1 MKTYEYLIGREIGER
16 FPKRDVKIGE
26 EVLKVEGL
34 SSGKYFQNVSFSVR
48 AGEVL
53 GVAGL
58 MGAGRTEIMQ
68 AIFGSLKKDAGKI
81 YIDGKEVHIKN
92 PGQAIAAGIGF
103 VTEDRKTEG
112 LLLEKSIAENIEIAN
127 LGKVSD
133 KGVLKKEKQQSIV
146 KRGIEEFRIKCFG
159 PWHECYGKHA
169 AGQWG
174 YPGCFCGQ

>member
-53 GVAGL
+53 GV
-58 MGAGRTEIMQ
+58 
-68 AIFGSLKKDAGKI
+68 
-81 YIDGKEVHIKN
+81 
-92 PGQAIAAGIGF
+92 AGIGF

>member
-68 AIFGSLKKDAGKI
+68 AI
-81 YIDGKEVHIKN
+81 
-92 PGQAIAAGIGF
+92 
-103 VTEDRKTEG
+103 
-112 LLLEKSIAENIEIAN
+112 
-127 LGKVSD
+127 
-133 KGVLKKEKQQSIV
+133 V

>member
-1 MKTYEYLIGREIGER
+1 MTCTIYILAPIHDIAETAKSKQLKTYEYLIGREIGER

-68 AIFGSLKKDAGKI
+68 
-81 YIDGKEVHIKN
+81 
-92 PGQAIAAGIGF
+92 
-103 VTEDRKTEG
+103 
-112 LLLEKSIAENIEIAN
+112 
-127 LGKVSD
+127 
-133 KGVLKKEKQQSIV
+133 SIV
-146 KRGIEEFRIKCFG
+146 KRGIEKFRIKCFG